1 MRQTP
6 AKITRTIIKYCG
18 SITLLLLIVYYLYA
32 NYGNNLFRLNI
43 PKDSSMYYII
53 HLDWNRYA
61 EAYVA
66 TLTTIIIPLLLIGL
80 IVFILTRL
88 SKGTLNGLLTK
99 ILPLIIFIALFVLIF
114 VPMLFVL
121 NVTHF
126 SFLATFLSFLALS
139 KPALMKIFRFS
150 QKSVD
155 DIDEKQVTKS
165 KRLKINE

>member
-1 MRQTP
+1 MRQSSNKMP
-6 AKITRTIIKYCG
+6 RTIMKYCG
-18 SITLLLLIVYYLYA
+18 SIILLLLIVYYLYK
-32 NYGNNLFRLNI
+32 NYGSNLFRLDI
-43 PKDSSMYYII
+43 PTDSSMYYII

-66 TLTTIIIPLLLIGL
+66 TLTTIIIPLFLIGIIL
-80 IVFILTRL
+80 FILTRL
-88 SKGTLNGLLTK
+88 TKGTVKNILIK
-99 ILPLIIFIALFVLIF
+99 ILPLILFIALFVLIF

-139 KPALMKIFRFS
+139 KPAMVKIYRFS

-155 DIDEKQVTKS
+155 EINHPEINITEKE
-165 KRLKINE
+165 N

>member
-1 MRQTP
+1 M
-6 AKITRTIIKYCG
+6 KYCG
-18 SITLLLLIVYYLYA
+18 SIILLILIVYYLYK
-32 NYGNNLFRLNI
+32 NYGSNLFRLDI
-43 PKDSSMYYII
+43 PTNSSMYYII

-66 TLTTIIIPLLLIGL
+66 TLTTIIIPLILIGVIL
-80 IVFILTRL
+80 FILTRL
-88 SKGTLNGLLTK
+88 TKGTVKSILIK
-99 ILPLIIFIALFVLIF
+99 ILPLILFIALFVLIF

-139 KPALMKIFRFS
+139 KPAMVKIYCFS

-155 DIDEKQVTKS
+155 E
-165 KRLKINE
+165 INHPEINKTQNDNQS

>member
-1 MRQTP
+1 M
-6 AKITRTIIKYCG
+6 KYCG
-18 SITLLLLIVYYLYA
+18 SIILLILIVYYLYK
-32 NYGNNLFRLNI
+32 NYGSNLFRLDI
-43 PKDSSMYYII
+43 PTNSSMYYII

-66 TLTTIIIPLLLIGL
+66 TLTTIIIPLILIGVIL
-80 IVFILTRL
+80 FILTRL
-88 SKGTLNGLLTK
+88 TKGTVKSILIK
-99 ILPLIIFIALFVLIF
+99 ILPLILFIALFVLIF

-139 KPALMKIFRFS
+139 KPAMVKIYRFS

-155 DIDEKQVTKS
+155 EINKTKNDNQS
-165 KRLKINE
+165 

>member
-1 MRQTP
+1 MRQSSNKMP
-6 AKITRTIIKYCG
+6 RTIMKYCG
-18 SITLLLLIVYYLYA
+18 SIILLLLIVYYLYK
-32 NYGNNLFRLNI
+32 NYGSNLFRLDI
-43 PKDSSMYYII
+43 PTDSSMYYII

-66 TLTTIIIPLLLIGL
+66 TLTTIIIPLFLIGIIL
-80 IVFILTRL
+80 FILTRL
-88 SKGTLNGLLTK
+88 TKGTVKNILIK
-99 ILPLIIFIALFVLIF
+99 ILPLILFIALFVLSF

-139 KPALMKIFRFS
+139 KPAMVKIYRFS

-155 DIDEKQVTKS
+155 EINHPEINTTEKENKS
-165 KRLKINE
+165 

>member
-1 MRQTP
+1 MRQSSNKMP
-6 AKITRTIIKYCG
+6 RTIMKYCG
-18 SITLLLLIVYYLYA
+18 SIILLLLIVYYLYK
-32 NYGNNLFRLNI
+32 NYGSNLFRLDI
-43 PKDSSMYYII
+43 PTDSSMYYII

-66 TLTTIIIPLLLIGL
+66 TLTTIIIPLFLIGIIL
-80 IVFILTRL
+80 FILTRL
-88 SKGTLNGLLTK
+88 TKGKVKNILIK
-99 ILPLIIFIALFVLIF
+99 ILPLILFIALFVLIF

-139 KPALMKIFRFS
+139 KPAMVKIYRFS

-155 DIDEKQVTKS
+155 EINHPEINTTEKENKS
-165 KRLKINE
+165 

>member
-1 MRQTP
+1 MRQSSNKMP
-6 AKITRTIIKYCG
+6 RTIMKYCG
-18 SITLLLLIVYYLYA
+18 SIILLLLIVYYLYK
-32 NYGNNLFRLNI
+32 NYGSNLFRLDI
-43 PKDSSMYYII
+43 PTDSSMYYII

-66 TLTTIIIPLLLIGL
+66 TLTTIIIPLFLIGIIL
-80 IVFILTRL
+80 FILTRL
-88 SKGTLNGLLTK
+88 TKGTVKNILIK
-99 ILPLIIFIALFVLIF
+99 ILPLILFIALFVLIF

-139 KPALMKIFRFS
+139 KPAMVKIYRFS

-155 DIDEKQVTKS
+155 EINHPEINSTEKENKS
-165 KRLKINE
+165 

>member
-1 MRQTP
+1 MRQSSNKMP
-6 AKITRTIIKYCG
+6 RTIMKYCG
-18 SITLLLLIVYYLYA
+18 SIILLLLIVYYLYK
-32 NYGNNLFRLNI
+32 NYGSNLFRLDI
-43 PKDSSMYYII
+43 PTDSSMYYII

-66 TLTTIIIPLLLIGL
+66 TLTTIIIPLFLIGIIL
-80 IVFILTRL
+80 FILTRL
-88 SKGTLNGLLTK
+88 TKGTVKNILIK
-99 ILPLIIFIALFVLIF
+99 ILPFILFIALFVLIF

-139 KPALMKIFRFS
+139 KPAMVKIYRFS

-155 DIDEKQVTKS
+155 EINHPEINTTEKE
-165 KRLKINE
+165 N

>member
-1 MRQTP
+1 MRQSSQP
-6 AKITRTIIKYCG
+6 MARTIMKYCS
-18 SITLLLLIVYYLYA
+18 SILLLILIVYYLYN
-32 NYGNNLFRLNI
+32 NYGNNLFRLDI
-43 PKDSSMYYII
+43 PTDSSMYYII

-66 TLTTIIIPLLLIGL
+66 TLTTIIIPLLLIGIIL
-80 IVFILTRL
+80 FILTRL
-88 SKGTLNGLLTK
+88 TKGTVKHILIK
-99 ILPLIIFIALFVLIF
+99 ILPFILFIALFVLIF

-139 KPALMKIFRFS
+139 KPAMVKIYRFS

-155 DIDEKQVTKS
+155 EINHPEINTKQIKNKS
-165 KRLKINE
+165 

>member
-1 MRQTP
+1 M
-6 AKITRTIIKYCG
+6 KYCG
-18 SITLLLLIVYYLYA
+18 SIILLILIVYYLYK
-32 NYGNNLFRLNI
+32 NYGSNLFRLDITTN
-43 PKDSSMYYII
+43 SSMYYII

-66 TLTTIIIPLLLIGL
+66 TLTTIIIPLILIGVIL
-80 IVFILTRL
+80 FILTRL
-88 SKGTLNGLLTK
+88 TKDTVKSILIK
-99 ILPLIIFIALFVLIF
+99 ILPLILFIALFVLIF

-139 KPALMKIFRFS
+139 KPAMVKIYRFS

-155 DIDEKQVTKS
+155 EINHPEINKTKNDNQS
-165 KRLKINE
+165 

>member
-1 MRQTP
+1 MP
-6 AKITRTIIKYCG
+6 RTIMKYCG
-18 SITLLLLIVYYLYA
+18 SIILLLLIVYYLYK
-32 NYGNNLFRLNI
+32 NYGSNLFRLDI
-43 PKDSSMYYII
+43 PTDSSMYYII

-66 TLTTIIIPLLLIGL
+66 TLTTIIIPLFLIGIIL
-80 IVFILTRL
+80 FILTRL
-88 SKGTLNGLLTK
+88 TKGKVKNILIK
-99 ILPLIIFIALFVLIF
+99 ILPLILFIALFVLIF

-139 KPALMKIFRFS
+139 KPAMVKIYRFS

-155 DIDEKQVTKS
+155 EINHPEINTTEKENKS
-165 KRLKINE
+165 